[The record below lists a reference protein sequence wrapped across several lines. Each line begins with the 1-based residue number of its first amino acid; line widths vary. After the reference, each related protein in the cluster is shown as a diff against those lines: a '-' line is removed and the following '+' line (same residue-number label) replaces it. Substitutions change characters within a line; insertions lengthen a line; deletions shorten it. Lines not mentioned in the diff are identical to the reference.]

1 MAARREKMPP
11 TTLNLPAR
19 HSLTPLEQ
27 IVYEV
32 GSVMPLT
39 PPTTPDVTPLPLFPI
54 TETKTPENDPG
65 LSENNS
71 IKSVEKKRFTVIEPA
86 VFLVYVATALAGAV
100 LQNQQLYQTC
110 VAVYNYDKELCEPM
124 LGVIA
129 KNETSK
135 EIETKVQP
143 YVANIIMT
151 SSVIS
156 SVLPAF
162 LSLFIGPWSDKFGR
176 RPVLV
181 ATFSAALMG
190 HSITTILAAISMA
203 TPVNPW
209 IYIISNIPLALTGG
223 TCALITMVFCLVS
236 DVSDEGGKA
245 RRMFFVDGALGIGTL
260 VGNVISSYI
269 LAGTGTIGVFAIAA
283 GMDLLA
289 LLYLLFFVSESL
301 KLKHERK
308 ESKLREFFHFDLIKD
323 LVRSCLKRRPH
334 YDRAIIWCIMFTLVT
349 TTFVMQGE
357 ANVFYL
363 FLRNKFNLTL
373 QEFTTYNA
381 ITICIKMVGCGL
393 ILVLLRVVFK
403 APLITVAMLG
413 LLGCFTDS
421 LIRSLA
427 QQFWQMYL
435 AATCGFMG
443 GINSPM
449 LQAVLAG
456 LVEATEI
463 GKVYAVISSLQT
475 LSPLASAPVYTGI
488 YRATLESYPGA
499 FYFLSASIYLVCFVL
514 ITCLFVMQRIGAKAA
529 RQPSAP

>member
-1 MAARREKMPP
+1 MSLRNREESEI
-11 TTLNLPAR
+11 LYLPANQECDENSQFAR
-19 HSLTPLEQ
+19 ST
-27 IVYEV
+27 V
-32 GSVMPLT
+32 T
-39 PPTTPDVTPLPLFPI
+39 PPKPR
-54 TETKTPENDPG
+54 
-65 LSENNS
+65 
-71 IKSVEKKRFTVIEPA
+71 KSRTIIEPA
-86 VFLVYVATALAGAV
+86 VFLIYVAAILSNTV
-100 LQNQQLYQTC
+100 LQNQLLYQTC
-110 VAVYNYDKELCEPM
+110 TVVNDYNVTICKPM
-124 LGVIA
+124 LGVVP
-129 KNETSK
+129 KSNESA